1 MSIALPGLSIR
12 LPDVSYRAY
21 RVWQRNRDVYLRLWK
36 AEAIWPLAEP
46 LITLFA
52 LGIGLGELITE
63 AELPGDQRY
72 IEFIAP
78 GILAVYPMW
87 SAAGECGWGS
97 FFRMENQS
105 TYHAIIAT
113 PVSIQDVITGEIL
126 WGATRGLISSVY
138 ILAVIAAFLL
148 LDSPMALLAPV
159 MAYIAGFMFASISLA
174 YTSIA
179 RSISSLNYFFALFIT
194 PQFWLGG
201 VFFPLERLPEE
212 LQVASWFVPAT
223 HVVDIY
229 RGLVQGNLNLGHLG
243 DLAWIAVVAAIF
255 YSLAL
260 VSMRRRLIQ

>member
-1 MSIALPGLSIR
+1 MSVALPRLGIR
-12 LPDVSYRAY
+12 PPDVSYRAY

-46 LITLFA
+46 LITLLA
-52 LGIGLGELITE
+52 LGLGLGELITE
-63 AELPGDQRY
+63 TELPGDQRY

-78 GILAVYPMW
+78 GILAVFPMW
-87 SAAGECGWGS
+87 AAAGECGWGS
-97 FFRMENQS
+97 FFRMENQR

-113 PVSIQDVITGEIL
+113 PVSIEDVITGEIL
-126 WGATRGLISSVY
+126 WGATRGFISSVY
-138 ILAVIAAFLL
+138 ILAVSAAFLL
-148 LDSPMALLAPV
+148 LHSPLALLVPV
-159 MAYIAGFMFASISLA
+159 MAYISSFMFASVSLS

-201 VFFPLERLPEE
+201 VFFPLENLPEE

-223 HVVDIY
+223 HVVNIY
-229 RGLVQGNLNLGHLG
+229 RGLVEGHLNLGHLG

-255 YSLAL
+255 YYLAL
-260 VSMRRRLIQ
+260 ISMRRRLIQ

>member
-1 MSIALPGLSIR
+1 MTIALPRLGIR
-12 LPDVSYRAY
+12 VPDVSYRAY

-46 LITLFA
+46 LITLLA
-52 LGIGLGELITE
+52 LGLGLGELITE
-63 AELPGDQRY
+63 TELPGNQRY

-78 GILAVYPMW
+78 GILAVFPMW
-87 SAAGECGWGS
+87 AAAGECGWGS
-97 FFRMENQS
+97 FFRMENQR

-113 PVSIQDVITGEIL
+113 PVSIEDVITGEVL

-138 ILAVIAAFLL
+138 ILAVSAAFLL
-148 LDSPMALLAPV
+148 LHSPMVLLVPV
-159 MAYIAGFMFASISLA
+159 MAYISSFMFASISLS

-212 LQVASWFVPAT
+212 LQAAAWFVPAT

-229 RGLVQGNLNLGHLG
+229 RGLVEGQLNLSHLG
-243 DLAWIAVVAAIF
+243 DLAWIGVVAAVF
-255 YSLAL
+255 YYLAL
-260 VSMRRRLIQ
+260 ISMRRRLIQ

>member
-1 MSIALPGLSIR
+1 MTNVLPRLGIR

-36 AEAIWPLAEP
+36 AEVIWPLAEP
-46 LITLFA
+46 LITLLA
-52 LGIGLGELITE
+52 LGLGLGELITE
-63 AELPGDQRY
+63 TELPGDQRY

-78 GILAVYPMW
+78 GILAVFPMW
-87 SAAGECGWGS
+87 AAAGECGWGS
-97 FFRMENQS
+97 FFRMENQR

-113 PVSIQDVITGEIL
+113 PVSIEDVITGEFL
-126 WGATRGLISSVY
+126 WGATRGFISSVY
-138 ILAVIAAFLL
+138 ILAVTAAFGL
-148 LDSPMALLAPV
+148 LDSPLALLVPV
-159 MAYIAGFMFASISLA
+159 MAYISSFMFASISLS
-174 YTSIA
+174 YTSVA

-212 LQVASWFVPAT
+212 LQVAAWFVPAT

-229 RGLVQGNLNLGHLG
+229 RGLVQGHLNVGHLG

-255 YSLAL
+255 YYLAL
-260 VSMRRRLIQ
+260 ISMRRRLIQ

>member
-1 MSIALPGLSIR
+1 
-12 LPDVSYRAY
+12 
-21 RVWQRNRDVYLRLWK
+21 VWQRNRDVYLRLWK

-46 LITLFA
+46 LITLLA

-63 AELPGDQRY
+63 AELPGNQRY

-87 SAAGECGWGS
+87 AAAGECGWGS
-97 FFRMENQS
+97 FFRMENQR

-113 PVSIQDVITGEIL
+113 PVSIEDVITGEIL
-126 WGATRGLISSVY
+126 WGATRGFISSVY
-138 ILAVIAAFLL
+138 ILAVTATFGL
-148 LDSPMALLAPV
+148 LDSPMVLLVPA
-159 MAYIAGFMFASISLA
+159 MAYVAGLMFASISLS

-201 VFFPLERLPEE
+201 VFFPLERLPGE

-229 RGLVQGNLNLGHLG
+229 RGLVQGHLSLSHLG
-243 DLAWIAVVAAIF
+243 DLAWIVVVAAIF
-255 YSLAL
+255 YYLAL
-260 VSMRRRLIQ
+260 ISMRRRLIQ

>member
-1 MSIALPGLSIR
+1 MSIALPGLGIR

-46 LITLFA
+46 LITLLA
-52 LGIGLGELITE
+52 LGLGLGELITE

-78 GILAVYPMW
+78 GILAAFPMW
-87 SAAGECGWGS
+87 SAAAECGWGS
-97 FFRMENQS
+97 FFRMENQR

-113 PVSIQDVITGEIL
+113 PVSIEDVITGEIL
-126 WGATRGLISSVY
+126 WGATRGFISSVY
-138 ILAVIAAFLL
+138 ILAVTAAFLL
-148 LDSPMALLAPV
+148 LDSPMVLLALPI
-159 MAYIAGFMFASISLA
+159 AYVSSFMFASISLA

-194 PQFWLGG
+194 PQFWLSG

-212 LQVASWFVPAT
+212 LQVASWFMPAT
-223 HVVDIY
+223 HVVNIY
-229 RGLVQGNLNLGHLG
+229 RGLSGGNLGWGHLG
-243 DLAWIAVVAAIF
+243 DMAWIAVVAAVF
-255 YSLAL
+255 YYVAL
-260 VSMRRRLIQ
+260 ISMRRRLIQ

>member
-1 MSIALPGLSIR
+1 MTISPSRIGVCLPG
-12 LPDVSYRAY
+12 VSYRAY

-36 AEAIWPLAEP
+36 SEAIWPLAEP
-46 LITLFA
+46 LITLLA
-52 LGIGLGELITE
+52 LGLGLGELITE
-63 AELPGDQRY
+63 AELPGDQSY

-78 GILAVYPMW
+78 GIVAVFPMW

-97 FFRMENQS
+97 FVRMEYQK

-113 PVSIQDVITGEIL
+113 PVSVEDMITGEIL

-138 ILAVIAAFLL
+138 ILAVTAAFGL
-148 LDSPMALLAPV
+148 LDSPLALLVPV
-159 MAYIAGFMFASISLA
+159 AAYVSSFMFASVSLS

-223 HVVDIY
+223 HVVNIY
-229 RGLVQGNLNLGHLG
+229 RGLVQGHLNLGHLG

-255 YSLAL
+255 YYVAL
-260 VSMRRRLIQ
+260 ISMRRRLIQ

>member
-1 MSIALPGLSIR
+1 MTIALPRLGIR

-46 LITLFA
+46 LITLLA
-52 LGIGLGELITE
+52 LGLGLGELITE
-63 AELPGDQRY
+63 TELPGNQRY

-78 GILAVYPMW
+78 GILAVFPMW
-87 SAAGECGWGS
+87 AAAGECGWGS
-97 FFRMENQS
+97 FFRMENQR

-113 PVSIQDVITGEIL
+113 PVSIEDVITGEVL

-138 ILAVIAAFLL
+138 IVAVSAAFLL
-148 LDSPMALLAPV
+148 LDSPMVLLAFP
-159 MAYIAGFMFASISLA
+159 MAYVSGFMFASISLF
-174 YTSIA
+174 YTSFA

-212 LQVASWFVPAT
+212 LQVASWFMPTT

-229 RGLVQGNLNLGHLG
+229 RGLVEGHLNLSHLG
-243 DLAWIAVVAAIF
+243 DLAWIGVVAAVF
-255 YSLAL
+255 YYLAL
-260 VSMRRRLIQ
+260 ISMRRRLIQ

>member
-1 MSIALPGLSIR
+1 MTVVLPRLGIR

-21 RVWQRNRDVYLRLWK
+21 RVWQRNRDVYLRLWR

-46 LITLFA
+46 LITLLA
-52 LGIGLGELITE
+52 LGLGLGELITE
-63 AELPGDQRY
+63 TELPGDQRY

-78 GILAVYPMW
+78 GILAVFPMW
-87 SAAGECGWGS
+87 AAAGECGWGS
-97 FFRMENQS
+97 FFRMENQR

-113 PVSIQDVITGEIL
+113 PVSIEDVITGEAL
-126 WGATRGLISSVY
+126 WGATRGFISSVY
-138 ILAVIAAFLL
+138 ILAVTAAFLL
-148 LDSPMALLAPV
+148 LHSPMVLLALP
-159 MAYIAGFMFASISLA
+159 MAYISSFMFASVSLS

-212 LQVASWFVPAT
+212 LQVAAWFVPAT

-229 RGLVQGNLNLGHLG
+229 RGLVQGHLNLGHLG

-255 YSLAL
+255 YYLAL
-260 VSMRRRLIQ
+260 ISMRRRLIQ

>member
-1 MSIALPGLSIR
+1 MTIALPRLGIR
-12 LPDVSYRAY
+12 VPDVSYRAY

-46 LITLFA
+46 LITLLA
-52 LGIGLGELITE
+52 LGLGLGELITE
-63 AELPGDQRY
+63 TELPGNQRY

-78 GILAVYPMW
+78 GILAVFPMW
-87 SAAGECGWGS
+87 AAAGECGWGS
-97 FFRMENQS
+97 FFRMENQR

-113 PVSIQDVITGEIL
+113 PVSIEDVITGEVL

-138 ILAVIAAFLL
+138 IVAVSAAFGL
-148 LDSPMALLAPV
+148 LDSPMVLLAFPI
-159 MAYIAGFMFASISLA
+159 AYISSFMFASISLS
-174 YTSIA
+174 YTSVA

-212 LQVASWFVPAT
+212 LQAAAWFVPAT

-229 RGLVQGNLNLGHLG
+229 RGLVQGQLNLSHLG
-243 DLAWIAVVAAIF
+243 DLAWIGVVAAVF
-255 YSLAL
+255 YYLAL
-260 VSMRRRLIQ
+260 ISMRRRLIQ